1 MTAEVAA
8 AEVSSAINLVI
19 QVVRR
24 AGRRFISEIA
34 VVDPSMLHSG
44 LISPVHI
51 FKGELI
57 DGKPSFK
64 RYGAVDGD
72 TEIGMKLEDK
82 GLLGKWDL

>member
-1 MTAEVAA
+1 
-8 AEVSSAINLVI
+8 
-19 QVVRR
+19 
-24 AGRRFISEIA
+24 
-34 VVDPSMLHSG
+34 MLHSG

-64 RYGAVDGD
+64 RYGAVNGD